1 MLQSEQA
8 IIRCTAAGEQKQVHD
23 DAEVLLKERHHS
35 RGLGQ
40 PSGMNCT
47 PKTLTRLSRAIP
59 MAVYRDWKRPA
70 PMFPALFCSGLSGG
84 HVLHHLQ
91 QPIGTATI
99 RFLALL

>member
-1 MLQSEQA
+1 MH
-8 IIRCTAAGEQKQVHD
+8 G
-23 DAEVLLKERHHS
+23 DAELLVNERNHS

-40 PSGMNCT
+40 PTGANCT
-47 PKTLTRLSRAIP
+47 PKTLTRLSHARPI
-59 MAVYRDWKRPA
+59 AVHRDWKCSA